1 MEDLTRLIISDERI
15 ENIKN
20 NNLELSKEE
29 AHYINKVM
37 RIKNGKEIF
46 ITNGK
51 GSLWKAIK
59 VNNDCLEIIQL
70 KKPYLFQEQE
80 IFLLGIAVVI
90 PKSGFE
96 DILKM
101 CTEIGIDF
109 IQPLFSERQVNKN
122 LNFSRK
128 LLRWNLIINEA
139 VEQSERLWKPSIL
152 NGMDIIEWLKSR
164 DNQEKVSISITREET
179 IYDLNQWLRKQQEFG
194 NKKGGIFWNVIG
206 PEGGWSA
213 KEIDFFKKNN
223 IVSKWFLKSEI
234 CVVCSRWQ
242 EPFGRTALE
251 ASSSGC
257 AVIVTKKGGLPE
269 ASPKAIKLKNLTVS
283 NLQKKLFK
291 LIQNKKFKKSLQS
304 KIYNNFYLTNEYI
317 SNKVDEYRSFLIKN

>member
-1 MEDLTRLIISDERI
+1 MEDLTRLIISHERI

-29 AHYINKVM
+29 AHYLNKVM
-37 RIKNGKEIF
+37 RIKNGKKIF
-46 ITNGK
+46 IANGE

-59 VNNDCLEIIQL
+59 VKNDCLEIIKS

-80 IFLLGIAVVI
+80 IHLLGIAVVI

-101 CTEIGIDF
+101 CTEIGIDY

-164 DNQEKVSISITREET
+164 NNQERVSISITREET
-179 IYDLNQWLRKQQEFG
+179 IYDLNQWLRKQQEFE

-223 IVSKWFLKSEI
+223 ITFVKLSDTIL
-234 CVVCSRWQ
+234 
-242 EPFGRTALE
+242 RTSTASIN
-251 ASSSGC
+251 ASS
-257 AVIVTKKGGLPE
+257 ILNQWLRKQQEFLNKKGGIFWNVIGPE
-269 ASPKAIKLKNLTVS
+269 GGWSSKEIDFFNKNNINFVKLSETILRTSTASINASSILNQWRIDLKLRN
-283 NLQKKLFK
+283 
-291 LIQNKKFKKSLQS
+291 
-304 KIYNNFYLTNEYI
+304 
-317 SNKVDEYRSFLIKN
+317 

>member
-1 MEDLTRLIISDERI
+1 MEDLTRLIISHERI

-20 NNLELSKEE
+20 KNLELSKDE
-29 AHYINKVM
+29 AHYLNKVM
-37 RIKNGKEIF
+37 RIKNGKEVF
-46 ITNGK
+46 IGNGE

-59 VNNDCLEIIQL
+59 VKNDCLEIIQL

-128 LLRWNLIINEA
+128 LLRWNSIIKEA

-152 NGMDIIEWLKSR
+152 NGVDIIEWLKTR
-164 DNQEKVSISITREET
+164 NNQERVSISITREET
-179 IYDLNQWLRKQQEFG
+179 
-194 NKKGGIFWNVIG
+194 
-206 PEGGWSA
+206 
-213 KEIDFFKKNN
+213 
-223 IVSKWFLKSEI
+223 
-234 CVVCSRWQ
+234 
-242 EPFGRTALE
+242 T
-251 ASSSGC
+251 
-257 AVIVTKKGGLPE
+257 
-269 ASPKAIKLKNLTVS
+269 
-283 NLQKKLFK
+283 
-291 LIQNKKFKKSLQS
+291 
-304 KIYNNFYLTNEYI
+304 
-317 SNKVDEYRSFLIKN
+317 

>member
-1 MEDLTRLIISDERI
+1 MEDLTRLIISQERI

-20 NNLELSKEE
+20 NNIELTNEE

-46 ITNGK
+46 IANGK

-59 VNNDCLEIIQL
+59 VKKDCLEIIQL

-80 IFLLGIAVVI
+80 IYLLGIAVVI

-101 CTEIGIDF
+101 CTEIGIDY

-128 LLRWNLIINEA
+128 LLRWNSIIKEA

-152 NGMDIIEWLKSR
+152 HGVDIIEWLKSR
-164 DNQEKVSISITREET
+164 KNQERVSISITREET
-179 IYDLNQWLRKQQEFG
+179 IYDLNQCLRKKTEFVD
-194 NKKGGIFWNVIG
+194 KKGGVVWNVIG
-206 PEGGWSA
+206 PEGGWSS
-213 KEIDFFKKNN
+213 KEIDFFYKNN
-223 IVSKWFLKSEI
+223 IT
-234 CVVCSRWQ
+234 VVKLSDTIL
-242 EPFGRTALE
+242 RTSTASVN
-251 ASSSGC
+251 ASS
-257 AVIVTKKGGLPE
+257 ILNQWR
-269 ASPKAIKLKNLTVS
+269 IDLKLRN
-283 NLQKKLFK
+283 
-291 LIQNKKFKKSLQS
+291 
-304 KIYNNFYLTNEYI
+304 
-317 SNKVDEYRSFLIKN
+317 

>member
-1 MEDLTRLIISDERI
+1 MEDLTRLIVSHERI

-46 ITNGK
+46 IANGK

-59 VNNDCLEIIQL
+59 VKNDCLEIIQL
-70 KKPYLFQEQE
+70 KKPYLFRDQE
-80 IFLLGIAVVI
+80 IYLLGIAVVI

-128 LLRWNLIINEA
+128 LLRWNSIIKEA

-152 NGMDIIEWLKSR
+152 NGVDIIEWLKSR
-164 DNQEKVSISITREET
+164 DDRERVSISITREET
-179 IYDLNQWLRKQQEFG
+179 MYDLNHWLRKQQEFV
-194 NKKGGIFWNVIG
+194 NTKGGIFWNVIG
-206 PEGGWSA
+206 PEGGWSS
-213 KEIDFFKKNN
+213 KEIDFFNKNN
-223 IVSKWFLKSEI
+223 NT
-234 CVVCSRWQ
+234 VVKLSDTIL
-242 EPFGRTALE
+242 RTSTASIN
-251 ASSSGC
+251 ASS
-257 AVIVTKKGGLPE
+257 ILNQWR
-269 ASPKAIKLKNLTVS
+269 IDLKLRN
-283 NLQKKLFK
+283 
-291 LIQNKKFKKSLQS
+291 
-304 KIYNNFYLTNEYI
+304 
-317 SNKVDEYRSFLIKN
+317 

>member
-1 MEDLTRLIISDERI
+1 MQDLTRLMISYERI

-20 NNLELSKEE
+20 NKIELTDEE

-46 ITNGK
+46 ITNGE

-59 VNNDCLEIIQL
+59 AKNDCLEIIQL

-80 IFLLGIAVVI
+80 IYLLGIAVVI

-109 IQPLFSERQVNKN
+109 IQPLFSDRQVNKN

-128 LLRWNLIINEA
+128 LLRWNSIIKEA

-164 DNQEKVSISITREET
+164 DNQESVSISITREET
-179 IYDLNQWLRKQQEFG
+179 PYDLNKWLRKQQEFG
-194 NKKGGIFWNVIG
+194 NQKRGIFWNVIG
-206 PEGGWSA
+206 PEGGWSS
-213 KEIDFFKKNN
+213 KEIDFFNKNN
-223 IVSKWFLKSEI
+223 ITFVSLSETI
-234 CVVCSRWQ
+234 L
-242 EPFGRTALE
+242 RTSTASIN
-251 ASSSGC
+251 ASSLLNQWR
-257 AVIVTKKGGLPE
+257 IDL
-269 ASPKAIKLKNLTVS
+269 KLRN
-283 NLQKKLFK
+283 
-291 LIQNKKFKKSLQS
+291 
-304 KIYNNFYLTNEYI
+304 
-317 SNKVDEYRSFLIKN
+317 

>member
-1 MEDLTRLIISDERI
+1 MEDLTRLIISHERI

-29 AHYINKVM
+29 AHYLNKVM

-46 ITNGK
+46 IANGE

-59 VNNDCLEIIQL
+59 VKNDCLEII
-70 KKPYLFQEQE
+70 KFKNPYLFQEQE
-80 IFLLGIAVVI
+80 IYLLGIAVVI

-122 LNFSRK
+122 LNFTRK
-128 LLRWNLIINEA
+128 LLRWNSIIKEA

-152 NGMDIIEWLKSR
+152 NVKDIFEWLKSI
-164 DNQEKVSISITREET
+164 DNQERVSISITREDNR
-179 IYDLNQWLRKQQEFG
+179 YYLNQWLRKEQEFV

-206 PEGGWSA
+206 PEGGWSTR
-213 KEIDFFKKNN
+213 EIEFFYKNN
-223 IVSKWFLKSEI
+223 ISFVKLSETI
-234 CVVCSRWQ
+234 L
-242 EPFGRTALE
+242 RTSTASIN
-251 ASSSGC
+251 ASS
-257 AVIVTKKGGLPE
+257 ILNQWR
-269 ASPKAIKLKNLTVS
+269 IDLKLN
-283 NLQKKLFK
+283 
-291 LIQNKKFKKSLQS
+291 
-304 KIYNNFYLTNEYI
+304 
-317 SNKVDEYRSFLIKN
+317 R

>member
-1 MEDLTRLIISDERI
+1 MEDLTRLIISHERI
-15 ENIKN
+15 EKIRN

-29 AHYINKVM
+29 AHYLNKVM
-37 RIKNGKEIF
+37 RIKNGKKIF
-46 ITNGK
+46 IANGE

-59 VNNDCLEIIQL
+59 VKKDCLEIIKS

-80 IFLLGIAVVI
+80 IHLLGIAVVI

-128 LLRWNLIINEA
+128 LLRWNSIIKEA

-164 DNQEKVSISITREET
+164 DNQERVSISITREET
-179 IYDLNQWLRKQQEFG
+179 FCDLNQWLRKQQELV
-194 NKKGGIFWNVIG
+194 NKEEGIFWNVIG
-206 PEGGWSA
+206 PEGGWSS
-213 KEIDFFKKNN
+213 KEIDFFNKNN
-223 IVSKWFLKSEI
+223 IT
-234 CVVCSRWQ
+234 VVKLSDTIL
-242 EPFGRTALE
+242 RTSTASIN
-251 ASSSGC
+251 ASS
-257 AVIVTKKGGLPE
+257 ILNQWR
-269 ASPKAIKLKNLTVS
+269 IDLKLGN
-283 NLQKKLFK
+283 
-291 LIQNKKFKKSLQS
+291 
-304 KIYNNFYLTNEYI
+304 
-317 SNKVDEYRSFLIKN
+317 